1 MLQIKQVIFAIV
13 QNCSFCLDQHKAND
27 TSSSSKKKN
36 SKLSRFSVDKENR
49 KPWLPRIKSRG
60 VDTIYFWRAC
70 SICTAANFNL
80 RNGKRFCPAGPF
92 DLFAH
97 GLLPLLELHKRLS
110 ATFPEEREGERE
122 REREISL
129 TSGWMDTREITG
141 TSWFPLSWGCT
152 AVRTRK

>member
-27 TSSSSKKKN
+27 TSSSSKKRTAN
-36 SKLSRFSVDKENR
+36 YLVFPVDKENR
-49 KPWLPRIKSRG
+49 KPWSPMIKSRG

-70 SICTAANFNL
+70 AICTAANFNL

-97 GLLPLLELHKRLS
+97 GHLLPLLELHKRLS

-122 REREISL
+122 RKISL